1 MPKDT
6 AVSYEVS
13 KGKEIKEV
21 YIGNAEKNGSSESA
35 VTAYLTGLGLQVT
48 REEQYHNSI
57 PRGNVISYSPGN
69 GSLVAPGS
77 TVKVIVSIGPK
88 PVEKVTVPS
97 VKGMDTASAANTLS
111 ASGFS
116 LGTVTKG
123 DTMATKPSDNGKIY
137 AQSVEGQVD
146 KGRVTAVNVTIYKDH
161 AHSEKLNDD
170 GSITC
175 SLCNELLQAAP
186 TPPNPPQGSGSTN
199 QTGP

>member
-1 MPKDT
+1 M
-6 AVSYEVS
+6 
-13 KGKEIKEV
+13 
-21 YIGNAEKNGSSESA
+21 
-35 VTAYLTGLGLQVT
+35 
-48 REEQYHNSI
+48 
-57 PRGNVISYSPGN
+57 
-69 GSLVAPGS
+69 
-77 TVKVIVSIGPK
+77 SIGPK

-146 KGRVTAVNVTIYKDH
+146 KGSVTAVNVTIYKDH